1 MVRLSC
7 TFEFSFPAPSSTAVC
22 QPMATLLIILAV
34 SKANDPLLIT
44 QKSVY
49 ASKRAWN
56 IETLNKDAKS
66 DTH

>member
-1 MVRLSC
+1 
-7 TFEFSFPAPSSTAVC
+7 
-22 QPMATLLIILAV
+22 MATLLIILAV
-34 SKANDPLLIT
+34 NKANDPLLIT